1 MLVLPAKYLPEIRYL
16 PHTKISLLDAQFNA
30 SMLVS
35 LVQYGLMCLQSV
47 CGNYT
52 NILNDSNL
60 PAHTVA
66 KKLTPSLRM

>member
-1 MLVLPAKYLPEIRYL
+1 
-16 PHTKISLLDAQFNA
+16 
-30 SMLVS
+30 
-35 LVQYGLMCLQSV
+35 MCRQSV